1 MSSRFIVSLIAIA
14 VTIGMA
20 VGFLRVSS
28 AEERGDQSVLA
39 VKVAVQLLGDNL
51 VEFGIEHDGER
62 TLPELNQINLAYT
75 QRKRWVT
82 SSVVTIESPVVSS
95 GSTAVAPDGDTA
107 SEDGWSTQG
116 FGTVPVELRVAAWIE
131 ADHSIWFAI
140 VHDGERL
147 RPERRRISR
156 QAIDNPENHK
166 RWLTSSSVEIEVGE
180 TPASLLRTFSEQVT
194 VPAGMVHSHEDET
207 LVDVAQSCSLDS
219 VNPFDGDPDPEP
231 VWSRWTQGDVAPDGY
246 PAFRWKVTGSEL
258 AHSRST
264 DAVWLWRNVRLSSYW
279 AGRPAPEYLFIVR
292 DVRPGYGATMWA
304 AVFDC
309 STVDV
314 SDKSDIDIEIDTEL
328 EAA

>member
-20 VGFLRVSS
+20 IGFLRVSS
-28 AEERGDQSVLA
+28 AEEQGNQSVLA

-82 SSVVTIESPVVSS
+82 SSPVTIESPVVSS
-95 GSTAVAPDGDTA
+95 GSTAVASGGDTA
-107 SEDGWSTQG
+107 SEDAWGAPG

-140 VHDGERL
+140 VHDGEHL
-147 RPERRRISR
+147 RPERRRIPR
-156 QAIDNPENHK
+156 QAIDNPQNHN
-166 RWLTSSSVEIEVGE
+166 RWLTSSPVEIEVGE
-180 TPASLLRTFSEQVT
+180 TPASLLRAFSAEVG
-194 VPAGMVHSHEDET
+194 VPAGMIHSHEDET
-207 LVDVAQSCSLDS
+207 LVDIAQTCSLES
-219 VNPFDGDPDPEP
+219 VSPFDGDPNPEA

-246 PAFRWKVTGSEL
+246 PAFRWKVTNSDL
-258 AHSRST
+258 AHSSST
-264 DAVWLWRNVRLSSYW
+264 NAVWLWRNVRLSSYW

-292 DVRPGYGATMWA
+292 DVRPPHGATMWA

-309 STVDV
+309 SAVDV
-314 SDKSDIDIEIDTEL
+314 SDRSDIDIDIDTEL
-328 EAA
+328 EAS